1 MEAKELEKVE
11 EIKEDAEEYKRLML
25 MYNSALKEI
34 ETKINILSD
43 EFHTLYQY
51 NPIEHIKTRIK
62 SPESIIKKLK
72 KKGLDRTYANMVNN
86 LNDVAGIRIICS
98 FIPDIYRLVEM
109 FDNTEDIRILRRRD
123 YIKSPKKSGYSSYH
137 LIVLVP
143 VSFSTGTIDIKVEIQ
158 IRTIAMDF
166 WASLEHKIK
175 YKYENEVPKNVS
187 KELIECSKMINKVDR
202 KMSKL
207 GRNTIKQF
215 TDSFEVNSKQVN
227 RNSKY
232 KMISK
237 LLSKNNSAKEA
248 QKTEIGN

>member
-1 MEAKELEKVE
+1 METRLELNINK
-11 EIKEDAEEYKRLML
+11 IKEDTEEYKRLML

-34 ETKINILSD
+34 ETKINIISD

-62 SPESIIKKLK
+62 SVDSIINKLK
-72 KKGLDRTYANMVNN
+72 RKGLDVTYTNIINC

-98 FIPDIYRLVEM
+98 FIPDIYRMVEM
-109 FDNTEDIRILRRRD
+109 FDKSEDIKIIEKRD
-123 YIKSPKKSGYSSYH
+123 YIKNPKKSGYSSYH

-143 VSFSTGTIDIKVEIQ
+143 VSFSSGTIDVKVEIQ

-187 KELIECSKMINKVDR
+187 KELIECSKMVNKLDR

-215 TDSFEVNSKQVN
+215 ADSTDNNTKKLKFGCLSFAPP
-227 RNSKY
+227 
-232 KMISK
+232 
-237 LLSKNNSAKEA
+237 AKDDIIKEDILT
-248 QKTEIGN
+248 KS

>member
-1 MEAKELEKVE
+1 VEEKELKSVE
-11 EIKEDAEEYKRLML
+11 EIQEDSEEFKRLML
-25 MYNSALKEI
+25 MYKSALKEI

-43 EFHTLYQY
+43 EFQTLYQY

-62 SPESIIKKLK
+62 TPKSIIKKLK
-72 KKGLDRTYANMVNN
+72 KKELDVTYANMVNN
-86 LNDVAGIRIICS
+86 LNDVAGIRIICP

-109 FDNTEDIRILRRRD
+109 FENTEDIKVVRKRD
-123 YIKSPKKSGYSSYH
+123 YIKEPKKSGYSSYH

-143 VSFSTGTIDIKVEIQ
+143 VSFSTGTIEIKAEIQ

-202 KMSKL
+202 RMSKL

-215 TDSFEVNSKQVN
+215 SDSYEVNNKELNKS
-227 RNSKY
+227 SKY

-237 LLSKNNSAKEA
+237 LLPKSSSSKEYKYE
-248 QKTEIGN
+248 

>member
-1 MEAKELEKVE
+1 MEEDSLEKIE
-11 EIKEDAEEYKRLML
+11 KIREDAEEYKRLML
-25 MYNSALKEI
+25 MYKSALKEI

-62 SPESIIKKLK
+62 SPESIIKKLQK
-72 KKGLDRTYANMVNN
+72 KKLDITYANIVNS
-86 LNDVAGIRIICS
+86 LNDVAGIRIICP
-98 FIPDIYRLVEM
+98 FIPDIYRMVEM
-109 FDNTEDIRILRRRD
+109 FDNTEDIQIVRKRD
-123 YIKSPKKSGYSSYH
+123 YIKNPKKSGYSSYH
-137 LIVLVP
+137 LVVLVP
-143 VSFSTGTIDIKVEIQ
+143 VSFSTGKLDIKVEIQ

-187 KELIECSKMINKVDR
+187 KELVDCSKMINKVDR

-215 TDSFEVNSKQVN
+215 SDSFEVNNKEN
-227 RNSKY
+227 KNKKY
-232 KMISK
+232 SMINK
-237 LLSKNNSAKEA
+237 LLSKNSNVKE
-248 QKTEIGN
+248 EIKDA

>member
-1 MEAKELEKVE
+1 METRLELNINK
-11 EIKEDAEEYKRLML
+11 IKEDTEEYKRLML

-34 ETKINILSD
+34 ETKINIISD

-62 SPESIIKKLK
+62 SVDSIINKLK
-72 KKGLDRTYANMVNN
+72 RKGLDVTYTNIINC

-98 FIPDIYRLVEM
+98 FIPDIYRMVEM
-109 FDNTEDIRILRRRD
+109 FDKSEDIKIIEKRD
-123 YIKSPKKSGYSSYH
+123 YIKNPKKSGYSSYH

-143 VSFSTGTIDIKVEIQ
+143 VSFSSGTIDVKVEIQ

-187 KELIECSKMINKVDR
+187 KELIECSKMVNKLDR

-215 TDSFEVNSKQVN
+215 ADSTDNNTKKLKFGVLSFKP
-227 RNSKY
+227 
-232 KMISK
+232 
-237 LLSKNNSAKEA
+237 SAKD
-248 QKTEIGN
+248 EIIKEDILAKN

>member
-1 MEAKELEKVE
+1 MLLETRLELNINK
-11 EIKEDAEEYKRLML
+11 IKEDTEEYKRLML

-34 ETKINILSD
+34 ETKINIISD

-62 SPESIIKKLK
+62 SVDSIINKLK
-72 KKGLDRTYANMVNN
+72 RKGLDVTYTNIINC

-98 FIPDIYRLVEM
+98 FIPDIYRMVEM
-109 FDNTEDIRILRRRD
+109 FDKSEDIKIIEKRD
-123 YIKSPKKSGYSSYH
+123 YIKNPKKSGYSSYH

-143 VSFSTGTIDIKVEIQ
+143 VSFSSGTIDVKVEIQ

-187 KELIECSKMINKVDR
+187 KELIECSKMVNKLDR

-215 TDSFEVNSKQVN
+215 ADSTDNNTKKLKFGVLSFKP
-227 RNSKY
+227 
-232 KMISK
+232 
-237 LLSKNNSAKEA
+237 SAKD
-248 QKTEIGN
+248 EIVKEDILAKN